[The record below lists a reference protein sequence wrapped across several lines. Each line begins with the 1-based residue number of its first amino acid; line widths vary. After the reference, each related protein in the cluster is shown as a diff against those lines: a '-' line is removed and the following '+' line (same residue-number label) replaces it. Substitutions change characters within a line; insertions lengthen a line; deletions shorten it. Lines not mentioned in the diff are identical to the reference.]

1 MKNNIKFIMTVAVL
15 FAVFGCGFLT
25 DKIEEKVNEEIE
37 QQVKD
42 SERKIDSI
50 MNSTNMDSINKQ
62 IDSILKSTGQ
72 SLDSLQMTMDSLELK
87 KK

>member
-1 MKNNIKFIMTVAVL
+1 MKNNIRFILGVIVL
-15 FAVFGCGFLT
+15 FAIFGCGFLS
-25 DKIEEKVNEEIE
+25 DKIEQKVNEEIE

-42 SERKIDSI
+42 GERKMDSI

-87 KK
+87 K